1 MLDSGFYNMDCMEGM
16 ITIDNTEELR
26 KALYNY
32 LSKMGVYTCHEV
44 TLPYCDKRFHRYG
57 RVDMLTYQKN
67 FREKQGTFR
76 FYELKISKSDFHS
89 KNGHNFLGNY
99 NYYVFPDKTLYEAV
113 KFEIPDF
120 VGCLVP
126 QYQTTYKSDIHE
138 IGDWIFECIK
148 KPKRKDLACSYDE
161 LIHNLITALSREC
174 CKLNVGRYKAR

>member
-1 MLDSGFYNMDCMEGM
+1 MM
-16 ITIDNTEELR
+16 IKINNTEELR

-32 LSKMGVYTCHEV
+32 LSKMGVYACHEV
-44 TLPYCDKRFHRYG
+44 TLPYCDERFHRYGQGYG

-99 NYYVFPDKTLYEAV
+99 NYYVFPNEELFESV
-113 KFEIPDF
+113 KCEIPDY

-126 QYQTTYKSDIHE
+126 RCQTRKTFIHE
-138 IGDWIFECIK
+138 QGDWIFECIK
-148 KPKRKDLACSYDE
+148 KPKRKDLICSYDE